1 MNEARRKELIE
12 AHRQFRKYAFEQVY
26 PHVDAYFRDAEQ
38 ALDGVKVASDLA
50 SYDPTLLKH
59 FSEK

>member
-1 MNEARRKELIE
+1 MNETRRKELIE
-12 AHRQFRKYAFEQVY
+12 AHREFRKQAFVQVY
-26 PHVDAYFRDAEQ
+26 PHVDAYFREAEQ

-50 SYDPTLLKH
+50 SFNPTLLKH

>member
-1 MNEARRKELIE
+1 MNEVRRRELIE
-12 AHRQFRKYAFEQVY
+12 AHRDLRKHAFAQVY
-26 PHVDAYFRDAEQ
+26 PHVDAYFREAEQ